1 MCMNEQRLKSLFSR
15 YMDNVLSDEEK
26 EEFLLL
32 VAEPGSVPLLRSYME
47 KYDLPEDARVK
58 LPYEN
63 AQKILDAVLH
73 KEGTARNIVQ
83 PKKRIFNI
91 RIMRFAAAAAVLLL
105 MIVGSYRLFVHR
117 DKTDRQTV
125 LLGNKVIKD
134 AAPGHSGAV
143 LTLSNGQSFTLDTA
157 GDGTLAKGIT
167 KSANL
172 LAVSGGSNILYAT
185 LVTPLGR
192 QQQLKLNDGTIAWL
206 NAGSSIR
213 FPTVFAGHQRI
224 VEVTGEV
231 YFEVVHNSRQPF
243 IVKAGKEEI
252 RDIGTHFDVNA
263 YSDEPAVKTTLVEG
277 SVQIGKCVLK
287 PGEQYANGKV
297 TKVDADGAVAWVSGY
312 FHFDHADIQT
322 VMKQLARWYNVQV
335 QYEGDIPS
343 QVFGGDIQRSLKL
356 SQVLDVLTGTE
367 IHYTLDGNKLT
378 IHS

>member
-1 MCMNEQRLKSLFSR
+1 MNEQRLKSLFDK
-15 YMDNVLSDEEK
+15 YMANVLSDEER

-32 VAEPGSVPLLRSYME
+32 AAEPGAAALLRSYME
-47 KYDLPEDARVK
+47 EYDLPGDAWVE

-63 AQKILDAVLH
+63 AQRILDSVLQ
-73 KEGTARNIVQ
+73 KETNNAQDVIQ
-83 PKKRIFNI
+83 PPKSIFNV
-91 RIMRFAAAAAVLLL
+91 RMMRFAAAAVLLL
-105 MIVGSYRLFVHR
+105 CAVGGYKLFVQ
-117 DKTDRQTV
+117 KENIIRQTV
-125 LLGNKVIKD
+125 SGNDIIKD
-134 AAPGHSGAV
+134 ADPGHNGAV

-157 GDGTLAKGIT
+157 GNGTLAKGIT

-172 LAVSGGSNILYAT
+172 LSVAGGSNTAYAT

-192 QQQLKLNDGTIAWL
+192 QQQLKLSDGTIAWL

-213 FPTVFAGHQRI
+213 FPTVFAGNQRI
-224 VEVTGEV
+224 VEITGEV
-231 YFEVVHNSRQPF
+231 YFEVVHNSKQPF

-263 YSDEPAVKTTLVEG
+263 YSDEPTVKTTLVEG

-287 PGEQYANGKV
+287 PGEQYANGNV

-312 FHFDHADIQT
+312 FHFDHADIHT

-335 QYEGDIPS
+335 QYEGNIPS
-343 QVFGGDIQRSLKL
+343 EVFGGDMQRSLKL